1 MVEVGIHIFMAVYGL
16 SVFMETPQHLRK
28 GRRRYIIISFLI
40 TTLRALTGSLDMA
53 WHFQQLFT
61 ATSTIEYYQLMMKNW
76 RVWYR
81 ILSDVSM
88 NVVVLIGEAL
98 LVYRCW
104 IICVGYRWVA
114 ILPACTCVAAF
125 VSLATLWRDTD
136 QAASST
142 PAATASQ
149 LLTVSTNIIVTSLI
163 IFHLIRARRNLAKI
177 LPLTETARLYTGVVA
192 ILIES
197 AFPLCV
203 LGIIAA
209 AFEQSQ
215 DTAPAT
221 LGFTVSFYLFT
232 GLFYSF
238 CRKNLNSKPYYPA
251 HPNSSV
257 IGRDPLP
264 QKGKEYPSIDK
275 SPNSRAALSLVDA
288 LRTVTYKEGGRYTVI
303 VIWSWQQAKKTDI
316 IRLTYA

>member
-53 WHFQQLFT
+53 WHFQQLFA

-114 ILPACTCVAAF
+114 ILPACTCIAAF

-163 IFHLIRARRNLAKI
+163 IFHLIR
-177 LPLTETARLYTGVVA
+177 
-192 ILIES
+192 
-197 AFPLCV
+197 
-203 LGIIAA
+203 
-209 AFEQSQ
+209 
-215 DTAPAT
+215 
-221 LGFTVSFYLFT
+221 
-232 GLFYSF
+232 
-238 CRKNLNSKPYYPA
+238 RKKLKSKPHYSA
-251 HPNSSV
+251 HLKSSV
-257 IGRDPLP
+257 TGRDPLP
-264 QKGKEYPSIDK
+264 QKGKENPSIDK

-288 LRTVTYKEGGRYTVI
+288 LRTVTYKEGGRHTVVAI
-303 VIWSWQQAKKTDI
+303 
-316 IRLTYA
+316 